1 MKNFKLLSFILVLST
16 LLISCGP
23 HVPSQQE
30 TEQNAVEANI
40 IKLSAE
46 TELPNLKKSL
56 ERVNI
61 KKRLE
66 LFEDENKVSYIYLT
80 SFGRVMSF
88 FTVKGKVS
96 SGSKRMTTNQKLQ
109 HGDAGESYG
118 DFVMEAPSLD
128 GTYGSSDEYI
138 FFWTTDDTYIQWNG
152 EYMLCDKPL
161 KLTTAPELVRE
172 IK

>member
-1 MKNFKLLSFILVLST
+1 MKNFKLLSFIIVLST

-23 HVPSQQE
+23 HVPNQQE
-30 TEQNAVEANI
+30 IEQKAVEDNI
-40 IKLSAE
+40 KKLSAE
-46 TELPNLKKSL
+46 TELPNLTKSL

-80 SFGRVMSF
+80 SFGRVMFF

-96 SGSKRMTTNQKLQ
+96 SGSKRMTTNQKLES
-109 HGDAGESYG
+109 GDGGESYS

-138 FFWTTDDTYIQWNG
+138 YFWTTDGTYIQWNG